1 MPPMPMKWTP
11 YFLISVGVVDL
22 LFMNRSPN
30 MAMLGFLFIAW
41 GGGLLLWQN
50 LRPKPPAAK
59 TKIVTTIVPTAKPPL
74 GQGGRVIP
82 SVSDELAKLGI
93 LRDRGVITADEF
105 EAQKRKLLG

>member
-1 MPPMPMKWTP
+1 MPMKWTP
-11 YFLISVGVVDL
+11 YFLISVGAVDL

-41 GGGLLLWQN
+41 GGGLLLFYS

-59 TKIVTTIVPTAKPPL
+59 TTVITTIVPTAKPL
-74 GQGGRVIP
+74 DRGGRVIA